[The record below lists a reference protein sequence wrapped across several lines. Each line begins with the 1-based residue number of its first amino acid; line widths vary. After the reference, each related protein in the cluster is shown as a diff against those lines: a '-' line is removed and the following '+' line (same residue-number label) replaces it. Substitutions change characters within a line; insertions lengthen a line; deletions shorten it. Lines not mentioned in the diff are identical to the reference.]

1 MSARLSGA
9 LWANR
14 VWNAYAR
21 YAYALKDQ
29 QVQGASRACMY
40 ALLHAGPVPSADV
53 RRAGLPPS
61 LQASGGMVLVFRI
74 ISDT

>member
-1 MSARLSGA
+1 MSARFAGT

-14 VWNAYAR
+14 VWNAHAR
-21 YAYALKDQ
+21 DAYALKDQ
-29 QVQGASRACMY
+29 QVQGAPGAFLY